1 MNSMVGISFI
11 SWALFFI
18 LSAVYFFPSQTLK
31 TINNSILPEYI
42 ISFSGVS
49 NEGTVLKPI
58 LTFSNLAISQQSI
71 KIFSADQSSIGLNI
85 SPRILFGNLDVNFL
99 HAEKAYLRIQANL
112 DGASSFLNITIDNN
126 QDFIS
131 SDIKILD
138 LGCGTGNHL
147 KLLKKYK

>member
-85 SPRILFGNLDVNFL
+85 SPRILLGNLDVNFFYVQM
-99 HAEKAYLRIQANL
+99 ELRL
-112 DGASSFLNITIDNN
+112 R
-126 QDFIS
+126 
-131 SDIKILD
+131 
-138 LGCGTGNHL
+138 
-147 KLLKKYK
+147 